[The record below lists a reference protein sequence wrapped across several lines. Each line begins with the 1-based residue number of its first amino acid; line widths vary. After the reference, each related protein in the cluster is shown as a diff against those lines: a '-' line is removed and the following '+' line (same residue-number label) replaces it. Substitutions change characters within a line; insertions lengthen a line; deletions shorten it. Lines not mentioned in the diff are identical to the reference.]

1 MENHH
6 FQWENPLLMA
16 IFNSYVKLPEGKKK
30 RQGWRISLESFF
42 RTVLE
47 IRFGFRFRFLLLCSA
62 LLFRFSASLMFC
74 FSAFLAHFV
83 FSLLFCFS
91 AFLPVLFLLK
101 ISQISKMPHLSE
113 SDAFARFGRAA
124 SIASTA
130 TPAIPGE
137 ERRHRVRRFSPCDNV
152 SQQKWWLNMVK
163 TMEK

>member
-16 IFNSYVKLPEGKKK
+16 IFNSYVKLPEGKK

-137 ERRHRVRRFSPCDNV
+137 ERRHRVRRFPPCDNV